1 MKCISVSPKIVWTG
15 VGKSN
20 FDKIKSINFKVKDF
34 IPIKGSKYEKYDAIN
49 KSTKEKIEIK
59 KYKQDKIKKWTMLLE
74 PFFKVATHDS
84 ERKVMCLFGNGY
96 KEKYNKFLLDYYQYY
111 ISDNS
116 ECMSPKS
123 EIGKS
128 ILKKITQSFDSLQC
142 KMDKIKRQDLEFR
155 YKYSKN
161 NWHGF
166 HRIFIEF
173 KVVN

>member
-1 MKCISVSPKIVWTG
+1 
-15 VGKSN
+15 
-20 FDKIKSINFKVKDF
+20 
-34 IPIKGSKYEKYDAIN
+34 
-49 KSTKEKIEIK
+49 
-59 KYKQDKIKKWTMLLE
+59 MLSE